1 MQKARKISWLLLALA
16 LVVSVVALA
25 GCSSSAPSTPSTP
38 AATTTAAPTVYSGK
52 LVKPGVLT
60 VGSDTAFPPFES
72 MNGTTAEGFDV
83 DVATAIAKQMG
94 LTLDFTSQKFDTLI
108 PQLNAGGTFD
118 VIMSGMTITPE
129 RQKEILFS
137 EPYIDSNQS
146 IAVVKGKFPKVDG
159 NDPAAINT
167 MFKGKIIGV
176 QSGTTGEAWSKE
188 NIKDAKSITPFDDT
202 LSAFSALNG
211 GKVDAVVN
219 DLPVSAYLVNGSY
232 KSDEI
237 IAEIPT
243 QEQYGIGIAMTDTA
257 LKTAIDDGLAK
268 IKASGEYNTI
278 YKKWFGVDA
287 PAQ

>member
-1 MQKARKISWLLLALA
+1 MQKARKITGLLLVLA
-16 LVVSVVALA
+16 LVATVVALA
-25 GCSSSAPSTPSTP
+25 GCSSSKPSTPSTTE
-38 AATTTAAPTVYSGK
+38 TTTPEASATYTGK
-52 LVKPGVLT
+52 LVKAGTLT

-72 MNGTTAEGFDV
+72 MNGKTAEGFDV
-83 DVATAIAKQMG
+83 DLAAAIAKEVG

-129 RQKEILFS
+129 REKQILFS

-159 NDPAAINT
+159 NDPAAINK
-167 MFKGKIIGV
+167 MFTGKIIGV
-176 QSGTTGEAWSKE
+176 QSGTTGEAWAKE
-188 NIKDAKSITPFDDT
+188 NIKGAKQIVPFDDT

-211 GKVDAVVN
+211 GKVDCVVN
-219 DLPVSAYLVNGSY
+219 DLPVSAYLVLTSY
-232 KSDEI
+232 KTDEL

-243 QEQYGIGIAMTDTA
+243 QEQYGIGIAQTDTA
-257 LKTAIDDGLAK
+257 LKTAIDAALAK
-268 IKASGEYNTI
+268 VRASGEYDTI
-278 YKKWFGVDA
+278 YQKWFGTA